1 MIVFKRNKGCLDPY
15 IIADEDL
22 EDGKKEIDFQ
32 CLIVS
37 VET

>member
-15 IIADEDL
+15 IIAGGDQ

-37 VET
+37 VEI